1 MLWFLTHFAPLRWT
15 SNLLI
20 GVANVVLPGKGL
32 RQGPFVTEEEIRTMA
47 DVAAEEDVIEVE
59 ERRLIHSIFEFGD
72 TVVRE
77 VMVPRPDMVCVEVDD
92 TIETALRTAIER
104 GVS

>member
-32 RQGPFVTEEEIRTMA
+32 KQGPFVTEEEIRTMA
-47 DVAAEEDVIEVE
+47 DVAAE
-59 ERRLIHSIFEFGD
+59 
-72 TVVRE
+72 
-77 VMVPRPDMVCVEVDD
+77 
-92 TIETALRTAIER
+92 R
-104 GVS
+104 GLHRDARNGGSSTRSSSSATPSCAR